1 MNLNPEPISD
11 SFWSIGPYCLGISV
25 TLMVASP
32 MLWCGL
38 LGDDILNANTPDYI
52 QTTYG
57 SLANMIASISEAWS
71 TTKGRLYPVA
81 FALCYTIW
89 NYLYAD
95 PLYTKVLSLICFGL
109 SLASCG
115 HFLFRFTRNNCLAF
129 LTLLLMSIEVQL
141 RAWSYDPLLA
151 FPVLVP
157 FVISVIFLQATF
169 LHHYLVTSSRLAL
182 ATSMLL
188 LSIGLLTYEL
198 SFVALPVSFVIV
210 LTTRSERA
218 RKLRSAISLFAIPC
232 LYLYVRWKLRAV
244 DAGDYGGVA
253 LSFDARQSL
262 HALGVN
268 LFSAIP
274 LSYIIA
280 DPRSIFGSAFYVN
293 STKLFPVLAA
303 ISGGFFWIWCRFAVC
318 DQRLARTANN
328 GGAALVGLVL
338 ILVPAAML
346 SVSERYQ
353 NEVTLYGYVYLQV
366 LVEEFGMAIVGAVG
380 VCNLIGQ
387 FGKRNTVL
395 FGLLLA
401 PLPSLVYA
409 ANVAVVT
416 TLNRDVDQ
424 TGRAGMISAM
434 KVGIFND
441 VPEGSLL
448 VFDTPPVWVNSAFI
462 HMYSGKKM
470 EIAASEAVSNIP
482 HSDAFLVVIKRDN
495 PRHWF
500 IRDGRSEVS
509 LQRLPTK

>member
-1 MNLNPEPISD
+1 MNLNQEPISD

-52 QTTYG
+52 QTTYS

-253 LSFDARQSL
+253 LSFDARKSL

-274 LSYIIA
+274 LNYIIA
-280 DPRSIFGSAFYVN
+280 DPRSIFGSAFYVD

-366 LVEEFGMAIVGAVG
+366 CRRIRHGDRWCSRCLQPHWSIWQAEYGAVRIVAG
-380 VCNLIGQ
+380 SASVVGLCSECGGGYYSQQGCRSDRPGGNDQRNEGRHFQRCSGGELVGIRYSSCVGQ
-387 FGKRNTVL
+387 FGFYT
-395 FGLLLA
+395 
-401 PLPSLVYA
+401 Y
-409 ANVAVVT
+409 
-416 TLNRDVDQ
+416 
-424 TGRAGMISAM
+424 
-434 KVGIFND
+434 
-441 VPEGSLL
+441 
-448 VFDTPPVWVNSAFI
+448 VFRKENGDRGQRSRLEYSAFGRI
-462 HMYSGKKM
+462 SG
-470 EIAASEAVSNIP
+470 
-482 HSDAFLVVIKRDN
+482 RD
-495 PRHWF
+495 
-500 IRDGRSEVS
+500 
-509 LQRLPTK
+509 